1 MEKVARHQLVLL
13 LGSNMQHPAA
23 QLERAITYIRS
34 RIGTIENSSDI
45 YQTAAWGLTEQD
57 DFLNQVLIVST
68 ALSPQEC
75 MQLIL
80 DIEHAMGRIRTT
92 RNAPRIIDID
102 ILLYDSIVLREDG
115 LTIPHPLM
123 QERRFVLQPL
133 ADLMPGYI
141 HPVFHT
147 SIARMLATCS
157 DKGIVKK
164 NLD

>member
-1 MEKVARHQLVLL
+1 MNSPYDQLNHAR
-13 LGSNMQHPAA
+13 
-23 QLERAITYIRS
+23 TYIRS
-34 RIGTIENSSDI
+34 RIGSIVQCSDI
-45 YQTAAWGLTEQD
+45 YQTAAWGFTDQD
-57 DFLNQVLIVST
+57 DFLNQVLIVTTS
-68 ALSPQEC
+68 LSPQEC

-80 DIEHAMGRIRTT
+80 EVEQAMGRVRTI

-102 ILLYDSIVLREDG
+102 ILLYDSLVIREEG

-133 ADLMPGYI
+133 ADLLPGYI

-147 SIARMLATCS
+147 SIARLLATCS

-164 NLD
+164 IMD